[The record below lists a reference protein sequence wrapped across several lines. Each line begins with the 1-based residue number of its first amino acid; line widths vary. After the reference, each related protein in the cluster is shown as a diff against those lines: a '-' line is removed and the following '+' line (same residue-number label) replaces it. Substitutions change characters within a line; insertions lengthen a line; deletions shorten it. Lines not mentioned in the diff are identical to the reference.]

1 MSNGARGARDWDEGG
16 ISIYGSPH
24 DVMGSGKP
32 FDNIRSDHSIVGKY
46 VMDWAT
52 DVDIMAIDASTAG
65 T

>member
-1 MSNGARGARDWDEGG
+1 
-16 ISIYGSPH
+16 
-24 DVMGSGKP
+24 MGSGFP

-52 DVDIMAIDASTAG
+52 DTDIMAIDASTVG